1 MNRCFDI
8 SLSPSIPS
16 PGRSTWVFDL
26 PIGVEAVY
34 EIGRRMP
41 AGMLATSEDGL
52 EFAKHW
58 NDQQEHADKLVRQLK
73 IEQAEERVG

>member
-1 MNRCFDI
+1 
-8 SLSPSIPS
+8 
-16 PGRSTWVFDL
+16 
-26 PIGVEAVY
+26 VY